1 MTHDARLSAAESAV
15 LEASLPAGLK
25 PDMKDV
31 ALCLFEVLVLDDGR
45 AGDPRPAADWLA
57 ELQRLAKLAVAQLD
71 HLAQQKG
78 GQNFYLGK
86 NVGVYFSARDEQM
99 CRKFRGDYR
108 VLALEFGLT
117 EMRVRQI
124 VDAWQREQYA
134 QRQGRLLGLDPEGPK
149 I

>member
-1 MTHDARLSAAESAV
+1 MTQPARLTEAESAV
-15 LEASLPAGLK
+15 LDATLPAGLK
-25 PDMKDV
+25 PDMRDV
-31 ALCLFEVLVLDDGR
+31 ALCLFEVLVFD
-45 AGDPRPAADWLA
+45 AGGGGSAKPSADWLLQ
-57 ELQRLAKLAVAQLD
+57 LQRLAKLALAQLD

-134 QRQGRLLGLDPEGPK
+134 QRQGRLLGLDPEDPK

>member
-1 MTHDARLSAAESAV
+1 
-15 LEASLPAGLK
+15 
-25 PDMKDV
+25 
-31 ALCLFEVLVLDDGR
+31 
-45 AGDPRPAADWLA
+45 
-57 ELQRLAKLAVAQLD
+57 
-71 HLAQQKG
+71 
-78 GQNFYLGK
+78 
-86 NVGVYFSARDEQM
+86 M

>member
-1 MTHDARLSAAESAV
+1 MTQPARLTEAESAV
-15 LEASLPAGLK
+15 LDATLPAGLK
-25 PDMKDV
+25 PDMRDV
-31 ALCLFEVLVLDDGR
+31 ALCLFEVLVFD
-45 AGDPRPAADWLA
+45 AGGGGSAKPSADWLLQ
-57 ELQRLAKLAVAQLD
+57 LQRLAKLALAQLD

-134 QRQGRLLGLDPEGPK
+134 QRQGRLLGLDPEDSK

>member
-1 MTHDARLSAAESAV
+1 MTQPARLTEAESAV
-15 LEASLPAGLK
+15 LDATLPAGLK
-25 PDMKDV
+25 PDMRDV
-31 ALCLFEVLVLDDGR
+31 ALCLFEVLVFD
-45 AGDPRPAADWLA
+45 AGGGGSAKPSADWLLQ
-57 ELQRLAKLAVAQLD
+57 LQRLAKLAVAQLD

-134 QRQGRLLGLDPEGPK
+134 QRQGRLLGLDPEDSK

>member
-25 PDMKDV
+25 PDMRDV
-31 ALCLFEVLVLDDGR
+31 ALCLFEVLVFD
-45 AGDPRPAADWLA
+45 AGGGGSAKPSADWLLQ
-57 ELQRLAKLAVAQLD
+57 LQRLAKLALAQLD

-86 NVGVYFSARDEQM
+86 NFGVYFSARDEEM
-99 CRKFRGDYR
+99 CRKFKGDYR
-108 VLALEFGLT
+108 VLAAEYKLSD
-117 EMRVRQI
+117 MRVRQI

-134 QRQGRLLGLDPEGPK
+134 QRQGRLLGLDPEDSK

>member
-1 MTHDARLSAAESAV
+1 M
-15 LEASLPAGLK
+15 
-25 PDMKDV
+25 
-31 ALCLFEVLVLDDGR
+31 
-45 AGDPRPAADWLA
+45 
-57 ELQRLAKLAVAQLD
+57 
-71 HLAQQKG
+71 
-78 GQNFYLGK
+78 
-86 NVGVYFSARDEQM
+86 YFSARDEQM

-134 QRQGRLLGLDPEGPK
+134 QRQGRLLGLDPEDSK

>member
-1 MTHDARLSAAESAV
+1 MTQPARLTEAESAV
-15 LEASLPAGLK
+15 LDATLPADLK
-25 PDMKDV
+25 PDMRDV
-31 ALCLFEVLVLDDGR
+31 ALCLFEVLVFD
-45 AGDPRPAADWLA
+45 AGGGGSAKPSADWLLQ
-57 ELQRLAKLAVAQLD
+57 LQRLAKLALAQLD

-134 QRQGRLLGLDPEGPK
+134 QRQGRLPGLDPEDPK